1 MNERLTLYTEKQ
13 HRNHTSPESSP
24 DSGLFLSHSPFSC
37 SCKKDPHSLSC
48 VLNRSVQAKGREN
61 TSQNKEDATMT
72 LKHEI
77 PIDEDELI
85 ELTRK
90 VIKTITDNPKLANL
104 SLPIAELQDSLDS
117 ILKAREE
124 EAVIREAQKHV
135 KEQLQAAWEKVYSAQ
150 RKMRAYNREHGIR
163 DSNIPL
169 VGSDRAGLADRVF
182 SPLADQSDILQVQKK
197 DKS

>member
-1 MNERLTLYTEKQ
+1 
-13 HRNHTSPESSP
+13 
-24 DSGLFLSHSPFSC
+24 
-37 SCKKDPHSLSC
+37 
-48 VLNRSVQAKGREN
+48 
-61 TSQNKEDATMT
+61 MT

-104 SLPIAELQDSLDS
+104 SLPIAELQNSLDS
-117 ILKAREE
+117 LIKSREA
-124 EAVIREAQKHV
+124 EAAICEAQKRV
-135 KEQLQAAWEKVYSAQ
+135 REKLQAAWEDVYSAQ